1 MYKDKQILAIIPARG
16 GSRGIPRKNIKD
28 LAGKP
33 LIAYTIEEAK
43 KSGYLDRIVVS
54 TDDEEIGEVA
64 KRYGGE
70 VPFLRPKELA
80 GDETPDLPVFLHALK
95 WLKENQDYV
104 PDLVVHLR
112 PTSPLREA
120 KHIDEA
126 IELLEGDKSA
136 DSVRG
141 VCTPTQNPFKMWQ
154 IKEGYMEPLV
164 GSKKFKEPYN
174 TPRQL
179 LPVVYWQNGH
189 IEVIRYETI
198 MKKHSMTG
206 DKILPYIMDQE
217 YSVDIDSNLSIKLA
231 EVILNEK
238 R

>member
-95 WLKENQDYV
+95 WLKENRDYV

-120 KHIDEA
+120 EHVDEA